1 MKRLWKSSDFQ
12 LTSWTRM
19 FSLCCYVPEVMP
31 PTLLCWSTMSEVA
44 VGGMAVDVESSH
56 QYSLTFCCCVTD
68 GNRGAVWQNDVWHG
82 SAGQAKVWC
91 WIPPYGKDSTHW
103 HSSMLAECFWRS
115 NSECEHSEAVGGAF
129 QQWWGWVTSTGADF
143 YKYGMQALVHHWRKC
158 IACYGHYAE
167 K

>member
-82 SAGQAKVWC
+82 SAYKAKDWN
-91 WIPPYGKDSTHW
+91 WIPLCGKSGMHW
-103 HSSMLAECFWRS
+103 HSLTCWTFMETQQWEWAQW
-115 NSECEHSEAVGGAF
+115 NSEWCISAVVVLTGGHLCWCRFWQAWHAGSCSLLMKMHS
-129 QQWWGWVTSTGADF
+129 Q
-143 YKYGMQALVHHWRKC
+143 
-158 IACYGHYAE
+158 
-167 K
+167 